1 MEIKDDGT
9 QTFTCKVPKFYL
21 SEEPNKRVINPR
33 WQDAE
38 NGILAENTRVLK
50 VTIQFSEDDIKTFP
64 FIIDK
69 IINKRDKDFSTYKE
83 ITGNGLAFAELGKIG
98 YKLELNAHTLETD
111 FAKDDTILAS
121 IDYWLDK
128 VFPNEKDEDG
138 VVTKWLTPWCYE
150 IRMDWRGYFEQ
161 LSDTFIDG
169 GTAGQ
174 LEGYN
179 FYNSRTAEWTEEK
192 MKNWLLINAGTS
204 GPLYQGRD
212 ETKIYENPYVSNWTV
227 SGNKLRPIAVE
238 SFIEKARYVDC
249 MNSNKYNITQTLAET
264 FEVFCVYEYA
274 CDSNGYFKKT
284 YWDESGNVWTG
295 KKVIFFNRAIKTDK
309 PYTIN
314 YQHNLQSISRIIDSS
329 EVYTKMYVNPVASET
344 MDTGY
349 VSIADTTLNPLLD
362 DFILNFDYMYEVG
375 SINDL
380 QKAEIDNYKV
390 KLHKLNKK
398 LIEVD
403 EIYNDLVVDLNDAE
417 AAKTSAENAL
427 ASAQEQLV
435 NYEALRENEVTNTPV
450 RREKTNSYSVV
461 MVPQTNYEILQGTF
475 RLEGI
480 NAATIKAYTDNNYNK
495 LVFDA
500 GQLIVAQSPPSTAL
514 LESNHNKY
522 YLTLDEYGFPATIF
536 TYKNNQHLNDLF
548 TTDTSTGILLY
559 FELEY
564 CPKNKYT
571 AICDKIKITVAAQQA
586 IIAQKEAL
594 IGTDEGDDETKWSG
608 LKGDIAKK
616 LAERDALL
624 AEKDALNFRLERI
637 LGPALREGYW
647 QPETYEDP
655 GEGHN
660 ELYSHIAEEE
670 GNDEYKD
677 LLFDDVLFEDE
688 QEEYYYASATDI
700 AEDNKTYYKYI
711 DLSNMYENIGKL
723 SAFSLGFL
731 HPEYKWI
738 LQNDGD
744 IKGNTSYVF
753 MLDSK
758 YYQFT
763 TPGNEYVKGDVVIL
777 NTRYSPPQITIKR
790 GNQTLGTVNTVQ
802 VSGDNSSDNIYNITN
817 SFQDLGVFLGTRH
830 LYHNAGFVLGFMR
843 KTDGTVIPVALLQQN
858 DIDYSRYTE
867 VTCSFDTNETHTN
880 EYNLQISS
888 NDGTLAWVFP
898 RIFIDY
904 RNVNYDSDNLT
915 VSVRTKEESSLKL
928 TKFEDYSIL
937 LRKGKPYITLKITDK
952 NIMDCILNEAYNV
965 IYQVSRANEMLY
977 LDAKQ
982 VAKDSS
988 KPKYSYEI
996 TVANLP
1002 EETSSLE
1009 LGQLVHVND
1018 YNVDVRK
1025 EYGYVSGLSYQ
1036 LDKPSQD
1043 SVTIANYKTKFEDLF
1058 SSISAQNEAM
1068 KQNQTA
1074 YNIAAASFTSTGE
1087 VEQDVLQTTLDN
1099 NNFAFNFS
1107 NTSVTLDD
1115 TGGLVLTNVS
1125 QYNNGVYGQVALRG
1139 GGVFCS
1145 NSVDGDGDRIW
1156 TTAITPEG
1164 INASQVK
1171 TGVLDT
1177 NLVRIFAGATIAF
1190 QWNSTGLYAFKELS
1204 EDGKAQLD
1212 SQNFVRLNET
1222 GLLYKKDGETQ
1233 LELGWEGLRIEGAN
1247 GHVKLTGAN
1256 GLQMFGDDEE
1266 KPLVTFGKYG
1276 SSYGMFFTDVNGN
1289 IQLQATHSGNLQL
1302 VDTLTIGDN
1311 AQTNNW
1317 AGLCGKDRYMDSTVN
1332 SYVRFWAGSNAPASA
1347 PVTITE
1353 NGTVKAATIVVPH
1366 NGKIVFKKNGSADI
1380 TLTYDQVAALL

>member
-1 MEIKDDGT
+1 MEIKDDGS
-9 QTFTCKVPKFYL
+9 QTFTCKIPKFCL
-21 SEEPNKRVINPR
+21 SEIPNEQIINPR

-50 VTIQFSEDDIKTFP
+50 VTVQFSETEQKTFP

-69 IINKRDKDFSTYKE
+69 IINKREKNFSTYKE

-98 YKLELNAHTLETD
+98 YKLELNSHTLETD
-111 FAKDDTILAS
+111 FAKDDTTVAT

-174 LEGYN
+174 LDGYN
-179 FYNSRTAEWTEEK
+179 FYNSRTAEWSEER

-227 SGNKLRPIAVE
+227 SDNKLRPIAIE
-238 SFIEKARYVDC
+238 SFIEKARYIDC
-249 MNSNKYNITQTLAET
+249 ANSNKYNITQTLAET
-264 FEVFCVYEYA
+264 FEVFCVYEYS

-284 YWDESGNVWTG
+284 YWDEYGNVWTG

-349 VSIADTTLNPLLD
+349 VSISDTTLNPLLD

-375 SINDL
+375 SINDF
-380 QKAEIDNYKV
+380 QKEEIENYKV
-390 KLHKLNKK
+390 KIHNLNKQ
-398 LIEVD
+398 LIQVSED
-403 EIYNDLVVDLNDAE
+403 YNELVIQLNNAE
-417 AAKTSAENAL
+417 AEKANAEKAL

-435 NYEALRENEVTNTPV
+435 NYETLRDNEVTNTPV
-450 RREKTNSYSVV
+450 IRGKTNSYSVV

-475 RLEGI
+475 RLAGI
-480 NAATIKAYTDNNYNK
+480 NAATIKAYTNNEYDDK
-495 LVFDA
+495 IFGAED
-500 GQLIVAQSPPSTAL
+500 LIVAQSPPSTAL
-514 LESNHNKY
+514 QSENQNRY
-522 YLTLDEYGFPATIF
+522 YLTLDEDGFPATVF
-536 TYKNNQHLNDLF
+536 TYKNNKALNDKF
-548 TTDTSTGILLY
+548 EKTDTTTGVLLY

-564 CPKNKYT
+564 CPKNKYI
-571 AICDKIKITVAAQQA
+571 AICDKITSTILAQQA
-586 IIAQKEAL
+586 IISQKEGI
-594 IGTDEGDDETKWSG
+594 IGTDEGEEENWSG
-608 LKGDIAKK
+608 LKGDIAKNLK
-616 LAERDALL
+616 EQEELL
-624 AEKDALNFRLERI
+624 AQKDSLNFKLERI

-647 QPETYEDP
+647 QAETYEDP

-660 ELYSHIAEEE
+660 DLYSNIVEE
-670 GNDEYKD
+670 NSQDKYKE
-677 LLFDDVLFEDE
+677 LLFDDVLFQEE
-688 QEEYYYASATDI
+688 QLEYYYASVMDI
-700 AEDNKTYYKYI
+700 SEDNKTYYKYV
-711 DLSNMYENIGKL
+711 DLSNMYSRINNL
-723 SAFSLGFL
+723 SEFSLEFL
-731 HPEYKWI
+731 YPKYEWI
-738 LQNDGD
+738 LQKDGD
-744 IKGNTSYVF
+744 IKGETSYVF
-753 MLDSK
+753 TLDSK

-763 TPGNEYVKGDVVIL
+763 TSKGTYLKDDVVAIHAQY
-777 NTRYSPPQITIKR
+777 NPPRITIKR
-790 GNQTLGTVNTVQ
+790 GSELKSTLTTQ
-802 VSGDNSSDNIYNITN
+802 EVSGDNPTDNIYNITS
-817 SFQDLGVFLGTRH
+817 SFQGLGIFLGTRH

-843 KTDGTVIPVALLQQN
+843 KPDQSIIPVALLQQN
-858 DIDYSRYTE
+858 DIDYSRYTK
-867 VTCSFDTNETHTN
+867 VTCSFDTNKTHTD
-880 EYNLQISS
+880 EYNLKISD
-888 NDGTLAWVFP
+888 NDGSLTWVYP

-904 RNVNYDSDNLT
+904 RNVNYDSDNLV
-915 VSVRTKEESSLKL
+915 VSVITEEEPLV
-928 TKFEDYSIL
+928 KFEDYTIL
-937 LRKGKPYITLKITDK
+937 LRRGKPYITLKITDK
-952 NIMDCILNEAYNV
+952 NTISDILNEIYNV

-996 TVANLP
+996 AVANLP
-1002 EETSSLE
+1002 EETTSLE
-1009 LGQLVHVND
+1009 LGQLVHIND
-1018 YNVDVRK
+1018 YNVDAKK
-1025 EYGYVSGLSYQ
+1025 EYGYISGLSYQ

-1043 SVTIANYKTKFEDLF
+1043 SVTVANYKTKFEDLF

-1074 YNIAAASFTSTGE
+1074 YNIAAASFTSSGE

-1107 NTSVTLDD
+1107 NTSITLDD
-1115 TGGLVLTNVS
+1115 TGGLTLTNVS

-1145 NSVDGDGDRIW
+1145 NSVDAEGDRIW
-1156 TTAITPEG
+1156 TTAITPDG
-1164 INASQVK
+1164 INASQVT

-1177 NLVRIFAGATIAF
+1177 NLVRIYAGATIAF

-1204 EDGKAQLD
+1204 ENGKASLD
-1212 SQNFVRLNET
+1212 SKSYVRLNES
-1222 GLLYKKDGETQ
+1222 GLLYKNNGETQ
-1233 LELGWEGLRIEGAN
+1233 LELGWDGLRIESLD
-1247 GHVKLTGAN
+1247 GHVKLTGEN
-1256 GLQMFGDDEE
+1256 GLQMFDENN
-1266 KPLVTFGKYG
+1266 KALATFGKLNNT
-1276 SSYGMFFTDVNGN
+1276 YGMFFTDGNGN
-1289 IQLQATHSGNLQL
+1289 VLLQATHGGNLQL
-1302 VDTLTIGDN
+1302 IDTLTIGSTQDN
-1311 AQTNNW
+1311 NYV
-1317 AGLCGKDRYMDSTVN
+1317 GLCGKDRYLDPVVN
-1332 SYVRFWAGSNAPASA
+1332 DYIRFWAGSSSPTNA

-1353 NGTVKAATIVVPH
+1353 DGVIKAKIIVVPD
-1366 NGKIVFKKNGSADI
+1366 GGSIQFKKGNSTI
-1380 TLTYDQVAALL
+1380 TLTYDDLVTLGIT